1 MLFSNLDLKSSR
13 SSYFMSFLSFLRVNG
28 VTVRVAF
35 GTIEIQGTDDSQV
48 TDRALS
54 SLRDSAEQ

>member
-1 MLFSNLDLKSSR
+1 
-13 SSYFMSFLSFLRVNG
+13 MSFLSFLRVNG